1 MKKIFLCVV
10 AAMFASICL
19 EATGGGMKAID
30 AKDKAAIEARVN
42 EFIAAWNVHDAK
54 AMAATFAE
62 NADLI
67 NPFGKNPSGRVEIE
81 KLFVEEQG
89 GVMKG
94 STYTLQ
100 STAIREISPGVALAD
115 WDGTVTGMTGPDG
128 QAVPAFPHHVTTI
141 FVKAGGKWWNAAG
154 RAYAYLPPPG
164 K

>member
-115 WDGTVTGMTGPDG
+115 WDGTVT
-128 QAVPAFPHHVTTI
+128 
-141 FVKAGGKWWNAAG
+141 
-154 RAYAYLPPPG
+154 
-164 K
+164 